1 MTLGGAIGVPTEPPG
16 IPTAPGEAGST
27 GAAGFGTPAPGG
39 GASGAAAAAPAAAPA
54 AAAAGAAAAAA
65 AGAPTGEPAG
75 APDAGPADPEA
86 GTDWPAGTEDPG
98 VAEAGLPCTGEDDTV
113 DSIGGRNAAED
124 ADEAVVLA
132 NDAGAATFDAA
143 AGSDVAGC
151 PCAAPPGAAT
161 AWGCAAALPAEEGE
175 PPAPPEE
182 TRAAPLVGL
191 LDAAP
196 AEDVGALPL
205 PTLDDAEPA
214 DGKDGAAAAEEL
226 GLETEGACGNAL
238 PTAAAP
244 LEEPEGAAGEADGP
258 GADPAVAGN

>member
-1 MTLGGAIGVPTEPPG
+1 MTLGGAIGVPAEPPG
-16 IPTAPGEAGST
+16 IPAAPGEAGST
-27 GAAGFGTPAPGG
+27 GAAGLGTPAPGG

-54 AAAAGAAAAAA
+54 AAAAGATA
-65 AGAPTGEPAG
+65 GEPAG
-75 APDAGPADPEA
+75 PPEAGPGEPEA
-86 GTDWPAGTEDPG
+86 GTDWPAGTADPG
-98 VAEAGLPCTGEDDTV
+98 VVEAGLPCTGDDDTV

-143 AGSDVAGC
+143 AGSEAAGC

-161 AWGCAAALPAEEGE
+161 AWGCAGALPAEEGE

-196 AEDVGALPL
+196 ADDVGALPL

-214 DGKDGAAAAEEL
+214 EGKDGAAADEL
-226 GLETEGACGNAL
+226 GLETDGACGNAL

-244 LEEPEGAAGEADGP
+244 LDEPEGAAGEADGP
-258 GADPAVAGN
+258 GADPTVAGN